1 MVTPRSPVATLDLRQ
16 STIFSRLKGL
26 LEVTRLVRTGEEL
39 PELLSAIARAVS
51 DSLAFRTVVINLYRR
66 EWDDF
71 VVTTVYGSDEARE
84 ALLGQVRQVS
94 DWDALLDASFLQ
106 RGAYLLPYGEFDWS
120 GHLDSFTPDLPVSD
134 DPSSWHPDDALFVP
148 MRAADG
154 TLIGVLSV
162 DEPISGR
169 KPSGDEIDVLVA
181 VTEHAALAVQ
191 AAQESS
197 RAKANSEA
205 LAHLLAVS
213 ARLNESHDTQELLQ
227 HVTQAISEALGF
239 EKVAVQLLNRRD
251 GTYESVAETGFAP
264 GQNMGEPL
272 TAEQVERLLS
282 SELVGECLLLAGEQA
297 SKILPER
304 AHGYRSQLNGRGPHA
319 WSNHWLF
326 VPLFD
331 RRGRVGYIWA
341 DDPQD
346 RLLPEPERL
355 RILRAFANQAMTA
368 LEQAAQFELLHEA
381 HEHQRALIEASPV
394 AIVDFD
400 FDGRIRSWNAGA
412 TEMFGWTP
420 EEVIGRVSP
429 VVPGGESDPFMAN
442 LERIKATGDVLRDLD
457 LRRSHRDGT
466 LIDVNVSAGPIR
478 DAKGDVVGVIALMVD
493 VTARKR
499 SERALATSEGRK
511 DAILRAALDCV
522 VIVDHEGLVTEV
534 NPATEETFGWT
545 RSEAIGQK
553 FLELAIASEHRAE
566 LAVVLETGSGP
577 LLGAR
582 LEVNAIR
589 ADHRPFPAEI
599 AITRVDVPGPLL
611 FAVSL
616 RDVSKRHQR
625 DVRMREAE
633 AKYRTLVEQLPIAT
647 YVNDAGM
654 PLRTRYMSPQ
664 IEAMLGF
671 PVSDW
676 LRAESGFYAS
686 RLHPED
692 RERVLAEVVRTHE
705 LGEDFRM
712 EYRLISA
719 DGTVIW
725 VRDQTVAVRDE
736 EYRPLFLQG
745 YLSDITDR
753 RASEE
758 ALRQSEETHRLV
770 LEASRDLIATV
781 SPGGTVTYASPAIET
796 LLGYAASE
804 LEGKALGG
812 IVHPDDVPS
821 VEAYFEQR
829 AAGIDTPGFMSARA
843 RHKNGTWETLEGN
856 VSPLAGVEGKPAGF
870 VCVARAVPRA
880 ALRPAAA

>member
-1 MVTPRSPVATLDLRQ
+1 MASLDLRQ
-16 STIFSRLKGL
+16 STIFSRLRGL

-94 DWDALLDASFLQ
+94 DWDALLDARFLQ

-120 GHLDSFTPDLPVSD
+120 GHLDSFTPDIPVSD
-134 DPSSWHPDDALFVP
+134 DPNAWHPDDALFIP

-154 TLIGVLSV
+154 TLLGILSV
-162 DEPISGR
+162 DEPISAR

-213 ARLNESHDTQELLQ
+213 ARLNESHDTHELLQ

-239 EKVAVQLLNRRD
+239 EKVAVQLLNRSA
-251 GTYESVAETGFAP
+251 GTYETVAETGFEP
-264 GQNMGEPL
+264 GQNLGEPL
-272 TAEQVERLLS
+272 RAEQVERLLS
-282 SELVGECLLLAGEQA
+282 SELVEECLLLAGEEA
-297 SKILPER
+297 SKLVPER

-368 LEQAAQFELLHEA
+368 LEQAAQFELIQEA

-400 FDGRIRSWNAGA
+400 FDGRVRSWNAGA

-429 VVPGGESDPFMAN
+429 IVPDGEQDLFLGH
-442 LERIKATGDVLRDLD
+442 LERIKTTGEVLRDLD
-457 LRRSHRDGT
+457 FRRSHRDGA

-478 DAKGDVVGVIALMVD
+478 DGQGRLVGVIALMVD

-534 NPATEETFGWT
+534 NPATEETFGWM
-545 RSEAIGQK
+545 RSEAIGQR
-553 FLELAIASEHRAE
+553 FLELTIAAEHRAE
-566 LAVVLETGSGP
+566 LAAVLETGSGP

-589 ADHRPFPAEI
+589 ADLRPFPAEL

-616 RDVSKRHQR
+616 RDVTKRHQR
-625 DVRMREAE
+625 DERMREAE

-654 PLRTRYMSPQ
+654 PVRTRYMSPQ
-664 IEAMLGF
+664 IETMLGF

-676 LRAESGFYAS
+676 LRSDSDFYAS

-692 RERVLAEVVRTHE
+692 RDRVLAEVARTHE

-719 DGTVIW
+719 DGTAIW

-770 LEASRDLIATV
+770 LEASRDLIATIGV
-781 SPGGTVTYASPAIET
+781 DGTVTYASHAIESM
-796 LLGYAASE
+796 LGYRSSE
-804 LEGKALGG
+804 LEGKVLGG
-812 IVHPDDVPS
+812 IVHPEDVTS
-821 VEAYFEQR
+821 VQAYFEQR
-829 AAGIDTPGFMSARA
+829 AAGVETPSFMSARA
-843 RHKNGTWETLEGN
+843 RHKNGNWVTLEGT
-856 VSPLAGVEGKPAGF
+856 VSTVAGPDGRPEQF
-870 VCVARAVPRA
+870 VCVVRAVPRP
-880 ALRPAAA
+880 ALRPAAR